1 MHKLAELCIRRP
13 VFATMLIMS
22 LLVLGFYSYYHL
34 GVDLYPKVDF
44 PIVTITTTLEGAS
57 PEEIESQVTKKIEES
72 VNTISGIE
80 QLSSVSSEGVSQVI
94 VQFVLEKNIEVA
106 SQDVRDKVNM
116 ILGELPNDTD
126 APIIQKMDP
135 DSTPILVMT
144 VSANRDSRDIT
155 YMADKFIKQQIE
167 SINGVGSVS
176 LAGDRTREI
185 HVWLDAAKL
194 EQYGLT
200 VNQVKQTL
208 AAQNVEVPGGRI
220 DRGQQE
226 WQLRTLGRVEKS
238 EYFKNIILAEKN
250 GLAIRVQDVG
260 RVEDSIEEPRSLAR
274 LDGKDSVILLIRKQ
288 SGTNTLEVV
297 DKVKEKVVELK
308 KNLPSDYNI
317 TINWDQSIYING
329 SFNAIKEHLIIGAI
343 LAALV
348 VLLFIRNTRTMIISA
363 ISIPTSIIA
372 TFTLMWFM
380 GFTLNTMTMLA
391 LVICVGIVIDDAIVI
406 LENIFRFI
414 EEKNMEP
421 MQASIEATKDIG
433 LAVTATTLS
442 LVIIFLPM
450 AFMSGIIGRFM
461 RSFGLTCAFAIMI
474 SLLVAFTLT
483 PMLSSR
489 FIKHTRKGDTAKDSM
504 FYRFFDRSYTVFLEW
519 SLKHRL
525 AVSMLCLLIIL
536 STIPLMW
543 KIGKDFMVQD
553 DQSMF
558 QVSVKAPEEYSLQR
572 MTQIMDEMNVKLSK
586 LPGIKHVLV
595 ITGSGSTQKVNQG
608 SILVE
613 LVDRKDRKEKQSDI
627 MVMARKQLKEYK
639 NIRLAV
645 QEANTVGGGSGMQQ
659 ADFQYYIKG
668 PDINKL
674 TAFSVDI
681 KRFLASIPGVVDID
695 SSLEEGKPELRVNIN
710 REKASDLGVDVSSIA
725 GSLRTLVGGEVVTSY
740 KELDDRYDVRLRV
753 ELPNRNNAE
762 AIKRLYVPSTKVG
775 MVRLDQIATIDLG
788 TGPSQINR
796 LNRQRSV
803 TFSANIDASQGQALG
818 AVINKVDEHILTMNM
833 GSAYSTG
840 LIGKS
845 KELGRTFSNFMM
857 AFILSFIF
865 MYMILASQ
873 FESFLHPITIL
884 LSLPLAIPF
893 ALISMFFFGETLNIF
908 SLLGLFVLFGI
919 VKKNSILQVDH
930 ANNLRRHEGMPR
942 YEAVVTACRD
952 RLRPILMT
960 TFCLIAGMLPMALGS
975 GPGSAM
981 RRSVAFVVIGGQTLC
996 LLLTLLITPVAYTLF
1011 DDVPG
1016 LGIWKWLARGI
1027 NHLRGKTVEVV
1038 GGLFGSFLGK

>member
-1 MHKLAELCIRRP
+1 MQKLAEICIKRP

-34 GVDLYPKVDF
+34 GVDLFPKVDL
-44 PIVTITTTLEGAS
+44 PIVTVTTTLEGAS

-72 VNTISGIE
+72 VNTISGIDD
-80 QLSSVSSEGVSQVI
+80 LSSISSEGISQVVI
-94 VQFVLEKNIEVA
+94 QFNLEKNIEVA

-116 ILGELPNDTD
+116 ILGDLPDNTD
-126 APIIQKMDP
+126 APIIQKLDP
-135 DSTPILVMT
+135 DSSPILVLS
-144 VSANRDSRDIT
+144 VSANRDPRDIT
-155 YMADKFIKQQIE
+155 YLADKYIKQQIE
-167 SINGVGSVS
+167 SLNGVGSVS

-200 VNQVKQTL
+200 ISQVKQVL
-208 AAQNVEVPGGRI
+208 AAQNVEIPGGRI
-220 DRGQQE
+220 DRGMQE
-226 WQLRTLGRVEKS
+226 WQLRTLGRVEKA
-238 EYFKNIILAEKN
+238 EYFNNIILANVN
-250 GLAIRVQDVG
+250 GLPIKVKDIG
-260 RVEDSIEEPRSLAR
+260 RVEDSIEEPRTLAR
-274 LDGKDSVILLIRKQ
+274 LDGKDSVILLVRKQ

-297 DKVKEKVVELK
+297 DKVKEKVEDIK
-308 KNLPSDYNI
+308 KAIPSDYNI
-317 TINWDQSIYING
+317 TVNWDQSKYIEG
-329 SFNAIKEHLIIGAI
+329 SFDAIKEHLIIGAI

-372 TFTLMWFM
+372 TFTLMWLM
-380 GFTLNTMTMLA
+380 GFTLNTMTMLS

-414 EEKNMEP
+414 EEKNMNP
-421 MQASIEATKDIG
+421 MQASLEATKDIG

-450 AFMSGIIGRFM
+450 AFMSGIVGRFM
-461 RSFGLTCAFAIMI
+461 RSFGLTCAFAIMV
-474 SLLVAFTLT
+474 SLLVAFSLT

-489 FIKHTRKGDTAKDSM
+489 FIKHNKKGDSAKNSL
-504 FYRFFDRSYTVFLEW
+504 FYRFFDSSYTTFLKW
-519 SLKHRL
+519 SLAHRL
-525 AVSMLCLLIIL
+525 VVSIICILVIL
-536 STIPLMW
+536 SCIPML
-543 KIGKDFMVQD
+543 KYIGKDFMVQD

-558 QVSVKAPEEYSLQR
+558 QVTVKAPEEYSLSR
-572 MTQIMDEMNVKLSK
+572 MTQLTDEMHEKLAK
-586 LPGIKHVLV
+586 LPGVKHVLV
-595 ITGSGSTQKVNQG
+595 ISGSGSTQKVNQG

-613 LVDRKDRKEKQSDI
+613 LVDRKDRKYKQSE
-627 MVMARKQLKEYK
+627 VMAMAREQMKEYK
-639 NIRLAV
+639 NIRIAV
-645 QEANTVGGGSGMQQ
+645 AEPSTMGGGSSNS
-659 ADFQYYIKG
+659 DFQYYVKG
-668 PDINKL
+668 PDIDKL
-674 TAFSVDI
+674 TSISDEL
-681 KRFLASIPGVVDID
+681 KKYLATLPGIVDID
-695 SSLEEGKPELRVNIN
+695 SSLEEGKPELRVHID
-710 REKASDLGVDVSSIA
+710 REKASDLGVNVSDIA
-725 GSLRTLVGGEVVTSY
+725 NSLNTLVGGQKVTTY
-740 KELDDRYDVRLRV
+740 KEQDDRYNVRLRV

-775 MVRLDQIATIDLG
+775 MVRLDQVASVDVG
-788 TGPSQINR
+788 TSPSQINR

-803 TFSANIDASQGQALG
+803 TLNANISGEGQSLGVVIDKVNEHIKGMNLG
-818 AVINKVDEHILTMNM
+818 A
-833 GSAYSTG
+833 SYSSG

-845 KELGRTFSNFMM
+845 KELTRTFSNFIM

-884 LSLPLAIPF
+884 LSLPLSIPF
-893 ALISMFFFGETLNIF
+893 ALISMLLFGETLNIF

-930 ANNLRRHEGMPR
+930 TNNLRRHEGLPR

-960 TFCLIAGMLPMALGS
+960 TFCLIAGMLPMALGT

-996 LLLTLLITPVAYTLF
+996 LLLTLLVTPVAYTLF
-1011 DDVPG
+1011 DDVPS
-1016 LGIWKWLARGI
+1016 LTIWKKSANGMRRMHARI
-1027 NHLRGKTVEVV
+1027 VELF
-1038 GGLFGSFLGK
+1038 GGVFGSFLGK